1 MSGIEYVAL
10 VFSTIALIIIAA
22 AISWNKRNNQN

>member
-10 VFSTIALIIIAA
+10 VIGTIIIVVL
-22 AISWNKRNNQN
+22 IGIRNWRKNNRK

>member
-10 VFSTIALIIIAA
+10 VIGTIIIVVL
-22 AISWNKRNNQN
+22 IGIRDWRKKNR

>member
-10 VFSTIALIIIAA
+10 VVGTIIIVVL
-22 AISWNKRNNQN
+22 IGIRNWRKKNR

>member
-10 VFSTIALIIIAA
+10 VIGTIIIV
-22 AISWNKRNNQN
+22 ILIGIRNWRKKNR

>member
-10 VFSTIALIIIAA
+10 VIGTIMIVVLIGI
-22 AISWNKRNNQN
+22 RNWRKKNGK

>member
-10 VFSTIALIIIAA
+10 VIGTIIIVVL
-22 AISWNKRNNQN
+22 IGIRNWRKKNRK

>member
-10 VFSTIALIIIAA
+10 VVGSIILVVLIGIRN
-22 AISWNKRNNQN
+22 WRNKNTK

>member
-10 VFSTIALIIIAA
+10 VVGSILLVVLIGIRN
-22 AISWNKRNNQN
+22 WRNKNRK

>member
-10 VFSTIALIIIAA
+10 VFGAVLLVVWVSAKN
-22 AISWNKRNNQN
+22 WRNRNRK

>member
-10 VFSTIALIIIAA
+10 VIGTIIIVVL
-22 AISWNKRNNQN
+22 IGIRNWRKKNR

>member
-10 VFSTIALIIIAA
+10 VVGSIILVVLIGIRN
-22 AISWNKRNNQN
+22 WRNKNRK

>member
-10 VFSTIALIIIAA
+10 VVGSIILVVLIGI
-22 AISWNKRNNQN
+22 RNWRKKNRK

>member
-10 VFSTIALIIIAA
+10 VFGSIILVVLIGIRN
-22 AISWNKRNNQN
+22 WRNKNRK

>member
-10 VFSTIALIIIAA
+10 VIGTIIIVVLIG
-22 AISWNKRNNQN
+22 ISNWRKNNRK

>member
-10 VFSTIALIIIAA
+10 VTGTIIIV
-22 AISWNKRNNQN
+22 ILIGIRNWRKKNR

>member
-10 VFSTIALIIIAA
+10 VVGSIFLVVLIGIRN
-22 AISWNKRNNQN
+22 WRNKNRK